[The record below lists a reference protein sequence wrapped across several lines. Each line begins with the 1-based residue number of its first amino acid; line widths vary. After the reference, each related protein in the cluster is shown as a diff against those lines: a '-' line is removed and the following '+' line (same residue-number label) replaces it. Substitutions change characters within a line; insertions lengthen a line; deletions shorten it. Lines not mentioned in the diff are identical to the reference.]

1 MEDKEPKFL
10 FNLNILIQIVGVLC
24 ITLYI
29 WFSSVGS
36 TYRAT
41 TYTITEPKKLLEVQ
55 NIADTYFFAGS
66 LAQIGV
72 VIFIGY
78 LFHMFLTR
86 EKKGKKYKEL
96 VELLNKITLLFLS
109 VIFFLSFIIRNWLI
123 KILVDW
129 KVKIN
134 IKELLINRV
143 YMLLGILIAY
153 IAILLVIDYIYEK
166 K

>member
-1 MEDKEPKFL
+1 MK
-10 FNLNILIQIVGVLC
+10 
-24 ITLYI
+24 YI
-29 WFSSVGS
+29 
-36 TYRAT
+36 
-41 TYTITEPKKLLEVQ
+41 
-55 NIADTYFFAGS
+55 
-66 LAQIGV
+66 
-72 VIFIGY
+72 
-78 LFHMFLTR
+78 
-86 EKKGKKYKEL
+86 EL